1 MLINMLTKKKIQ
13 YFKEKL
19 EKEKEHLEKDMERVG
34 KRNPKVPG
42 DWELMPATDLNVDT
56 ADKSELADVFEEL
69 ETIAA
74 FEDKIEE
81 RLIAVN
87 QAIERIK
94 RGNYGICLVGK
105 EQIEEK
111 RLEINP
117 AAKYCIK
124 HAQNR
129 T

>member
-1 MLINMLTKKKIQ
+1 MLTNMLTKKKIQ

-19 EKEKEHLEKDMERVG
+19 EKEKEHLERDLERVG
-34 KRNPKVPG
+34 KRNPKVHG
-42 DWELMPATDLNVDT
+42 DWELMPPTDLNIDV
-56 ADKSELADVFEEL
+56 ADKSELADAFEEL
-69 ETIAA
+69 ETTAA

-81 RLIAVN
+81 KLIAVN
-87 QAIERIK
+87 QAMERIK
-94 RGNYGICLVGK
+94 KGNYGICPVGK

-124 HAQNR
+124 HAQGR
-129 T
+129 S